1 MKEKISADNQE
12 KIEEELQKEFPP
24 EDIEWRVGP
33 VNEKE
38 MQGIALAYIT
48 NRAIQS
54 RLDNVFGTFGWK
66 NDYKAWHG
74 ESQLCG
80 LSVKFMGHDGKSE
93 WITKWDGAEN
103 TKYESIK
110 GGLSDSMKR
119 TAVQFGIGR
128 YLYKMPT
135 IWVNVK
141 KRGKNYYITDED
153 KARLDNMLK
162 SNKWKEWIKK
172 HGAFDFDASGNIK
185 KDMDVTTPSNS
196 NNKESKKKKDKFS
209 NQNKKSDPATPKQ
222 KDMLKRNMKSMDLTE
237 EAIEK
242 MDKDTANSIIKDIIK
257 KSREAKK
264 NNNSKESKSTDKKED
279 KQNDTS
285 SKKSSTA
292 QKAIKNK
299 NSSDKKESKSSAK
312 PSGSKISKSQLQYL
326 ESQLNKIENKDEI
339 MNKLCND
346 YDIKDLAS
354 IEKSMFS
361 KISLFIRKSA

>member
-135 IWVNVK
+135 IWVNVT

-153 KARLDNMLK
+153 KTRLNNMLK

-172 HGAFDFDASGNIK
+172 HGAFDFDPSGNIK
-185 KDMDVTTPSNS
+185 KDMDATSSGNS
-196 NNKESKKKKDKFS
+196 TEKKS